1 MRTITQELFSE
12 LIKKATIK
20 PRLKRE
26 LRFVASTANMT
37 PEDWLERELMNVA
50 DRTGVKGVLLLEP
63 DDELFIVPYE
73 LFRGLSNPQT
83 GRSNPVICDFCR
95 TWQGGSNAARISF
108 HRDSQSINSVT
119 FLCCA
124 DLACSNH
131 VRTKTKASIGS
142 RAQLRED
149 LTDEQRVERLK
160 DRLRKFINDM
170 GVEPVVN

>member
-1 MRTITQELFSE
+1 MRTINQESFGE
-12 LIKKATIK
+12 LIKKANIK

-26 LRFVASTANMT
+26 LRFVASTANMA
-37 PEDWLERELMNVA
+37 PEDWLERELMNIT

-63 DDELFIVPYE
+63 DDKLFILPYE

-95 TWQGGSNAARISF
+95 TWQGGGNAARISF
-108 HRDSQSINSVT
+108 HKDPQSINSVT

-149 LTDEQRVERLK
+149 LTNEQRVERLK
-160 DRLRKFINDM
+160 DGLRNFINEM
-170 GVEPVVN
+170 GAMPIVG